1 MHRAVMNQ
9 DVSASGTEMHDM
21 SGINNLSHPQ
31 ETSQTASRQSFDSN
45 FINGDLTGGAD
56 NPSRPQSPLST
67 NRAPLIPTEGLPSPI
82 LGRTILL
89 HCLLHMIP
97 LSITIAIFTLNALGI
112 YWQDLGRPN
121 QNTILQALQYAAKAH
136 ELTMTA
142 SLTAIAVHQVQ
153 HRLDSP
159 KGVPLG
165 FLTAGFQL
173 SDPIF
178 FCGKEF
184 LGGARARVQQ
194 GEQWHFST
202 LTYLLFLGFALT
214 SVVGPSSA
222 VAMIPRL
229 DWWKVSETNAF
240 GPEYRDRLYFNRTE
254 VELWPANITNEIYAN
269 LSACTPYSAPNQDCA
284 VEAADSVGPWITL
297 HQSEGTS
304 PNITVFQDFE
314 VARYLTS
321 QGGPPENSSWTVSS
335 TVGSI
340 FAEDL
345 NHYWD
350 WLAENSS
357 LPTRVSRPLLRPS
370 FINKNFSIR
379 KPLVQAQ
386 CQTYFDPDWEHGI
399 FEFPHDELLTP
410 PLYEFR
416 NTTWGLNNEFVLSLK
431 GNDSDIGN
439 LNDTAHPWILFDW
452 FDTASNFSNEGAP
465 SIGAVTI
472 YKALNRSI
480 ELIDAMT
487 VCSFDG
493 RWVPVEYYLDP
504 KDTRTIY
511 QDSPN
516 PMDIVNRRSK
526 EAAKEL
532 IQMRMTLDWAN
543 TLNIRSTSSYD
554 PLATVVEQMLEG
566 FSGGGNF
573 IFPESPR
580 TSAAGYVMKT
590 IDWRLSTA
598 LGLYLT
604 EGLAHAFSD
613 QSKGSMLYRQAPEVS
628 ESYVRYLND
637 INQPALKEGYRNGK
651 LDWVEMRDPRWNSS
665 ILPWDEWAPQN
676 GYTEMVFNIQR
687 NGYGYG
693 FDGVPIKLAATA
705 LAIYIVLVCAHIFS
719 LLVNRR
725 IYKGSSRISHML
737 ALAWNSVP
745 TDELRNISAG
755 TESSQT
761 WGQVVRIKKEDQCL
775 QLELEKPT

>member
-1 MHRAVMNQ
+1 MIQ

-31 ETSQTASRQSFDSN
+31 ETSQTASRQSLDSN

-67 NRAPLIPTEGLPSPI
+67 NRAPFIPTEGLPSPL

-97 LSITIAIFTLNALGI
+97 LSITIAIFTLNARGI

-142 SLTAIAVHQVQ
+142 SLTGIAVHQVQ

-357 LPTRVSRPLLRPS
+357 LPTRVSRPLLRPA
-370 FINKNFSIR
+370 FINKNFTIR

-439 LNDTAHPWILFDW
+439 LNDTGHPWILFDW
-452 FDTASNFSNEGAP
+452 FDTASNFSNGGAP
-465 SIGAVTI
+465 SIGAVII

-504 KDTRTIY
+504 KDTKTIY

-516 PMDIVNRRSK
+516 PMDIVKGRSK

-637 INQPALKEGYRNGK
+637 INQPALKEGYKNGK

-665 ILPWDEWAPQN
+665 ILPWEEWAPQN

-737 ALAWNSVP
+737 ALAWNSVR
-745 TDELRNISAG
+745 TDELRDISAG

-775 QLELEKPT
+775 QLELEKQT

>member
-9 DVSASGTEMHDM
+9 DVSASETELHDM
-21 SGINNLSHPQ
+21 SGINNLPYLQ
-31 ETSQTASRQSFDSN
+31 PIPQTASRQSLNST
-45 FINGDLTGGAD
+45 FITAGFMEDAD

-67 NRAPLIPTEGLPSPI
+67 NRARLIATEQLSSPK
-82 LGRTILL
+82 LGRVILL

-97 LSITIAIFTLNALGI
+97 LSVTVAIFTLNILGI
-112 YWQDLGRPN
+112 YWQDLGRPS

-136 ELTMTA
+136 ELTITA
-142 SLTAIAVHQVQ
+142 SLTAIAVHRLQ

-173 SDPIF
+173 SDPF
-178 FCGKEF
+178 FICRKEF
-184 LGGARARVQQ
+184 LGGARARVQS
-194 GEQWHFST
+194 GVEWRSST
-202 LTYLLFLGFALT
+202 LTYLLILGFALT

-229 DWWKVSETNAF
+229 DWWKVSMTNAF

-254 VELWPANITNEIYAN
+254 AELWPANITNAIYAD
-269 LSACTPYSAPNQDCA
+269 LSACTPSSAPNQDCA
-284 VEAADSVGPWITL
+284 VEAADFVGPWIYL

-304 PNITVFQDFE
+304 PNITVFQDSE

-321 QGGPPENSSWTVSS
+321 QGGPPENSSRTVSS

-340 FAEDL
+340 FAKDL

-357 LPTRVSRPLLRPS
+357 LPTRVSRPMLRPA
-370 FINKNFSIR
+370 FINQNFKIR

-386 CQTYFDPDWEHGI
+386 CYTYFDPDWEYGI

-410 PLYEFR
+410 PLHEFK
-416 NTTWGLNNEFVLSLK
+416 NSTWSLGNDFVLSLK

-439 LNDTAHPWILFDW
+439 PKDASHPWILFDW
-452 FDTASNFSNEGAP
+452 FDTASNFSNQGAP
-465 SIGAVTI
+465 SIGAVII

-480 ELIDAMT
+480 GLVDAMT
-487 VCSFDG
+487 TCSFDG
-493 RWVPVEYYLDP
+493 RWVPAEYYLDP
-504 KDTRTIY
+504 KDTKTIY

-516 PMDIVNRRSK
+516 PMEIVDARSK
-526 EAAKEL
+526 EAGKEVT
-532 IQMRMTLDWAN
+532 QMRMTLEWAN
-543 TLNIRSTSSYD
+543 TMNIRSTSSYD
-554 PLATVVEQMLEG
+554 PSATVVEQMLEG

-613 QSKGSMLYRQAPEVS
+613 ESKGSMLYRQAPKVN

-676 GYTEMVFNIQR
+676 GYTEIVFNIQR

-693 FDGVPIKLAATA
+693 FDGVPVKLAATV
-705 LAIYIVLVCAHIFS
+705 LAIYIVLVCAHIIS

-725 IYKGSSRISHML
+725 IYKGSSKVSHML
-737 ALAWNSVP
+737 TLAWNSVP
-745 TDELRNISAG
+745 TEEMRNVSAG
-755 TESSQT
+755 TDSSQT
-761 WGQVVRIKKEDQCL
+761 WSQVVRVKKEDQCL
-775 QLELEKPT
+775 QLVLEK